1 MAVAKTWGSA
11 VYGVNAAMITI
22 ELTMVQG
29 TKFFMVG
36 LPDNAIK
43 ESQHRIESTLK
54 HINYTMPRQRIIVN
68 LAPADI
74 RKEGAAYDLPIAL
87 CILQASKQSQFSA
100 LDNYVV
106 MGELGLNGQLRPIRG
121 VLPIAIAAQKKQ
133 CKGFVL
139 PQQNAQEAAMVKGLD
154 IIPVQHITEAIGF
167 FLNSTQTK
175 TIVPV
180 VKDTR
185 KIFFHNI
192 DDYDADFSDVQGQ
205 ENIKRALEIRQ
216 QAAIMP
222 L

>member
-1 MAVAKTWGSA
+1 MPHKGYADRIQEMHIKIIHVLIELIEKNGVMAVAKTWGSA

-121 VLPIAIAAQKKQ
+121 VLPIAIAAQKN
-133 CKGFVL
+133 
-139 PQQNAQEAAMVKGLD
+139 NAKALYC
-154 IIPVQHITEAIGF
+154 
-167 FLNSTQTK
+167 LNK
-175 TIVPV
+175 
-180 VKDTR
+180 
-185 KIFFHNI
+185 
-192 DDYDADFSDVQGQ
+192 
-205 ENIKRALEIRQ
+205 
-216 QAAIMP
+216 MP
-222 L
+222 KKPLW